1 MVAKPLVIAFL
12 CVGAFGAGDMLLKT
26 TSSADVAP
34 TVQYTQADA
43 GLDGEP
49 ASTAKAEPLGGYGL
63 ENPLEKSGV
72 QAFDIV
78 STRVLFD
85 PSRRQPAL
93 VVETPP
99 APGVAVT
106 EVAPAIPTPDPNDFT
121 LLGIAVAEQSGVALL
136 RWNKTQETL
145 RLRPGDTYTGWTI
158 AEVSARNVRVEQQGQ
173 SFNLTLFKGA
183 GDQAATAVQD

>member
-1 MVAKPLVIAFL
+1 MVAQPLVIAFL
-12 CVGAFGAGDMLLKT
+12 CVGALGAGDMLLKT
-26 TSSADVAP
+26 ASSADNAP
-34 TVQYTQADA
+34 AVQYAQAGA
-43 GLDGEP
+43 GLDMEL

-63 ENPLEKSGV
+63 ENPLEKLGV
-72 QAFDIV
+72 GAFDIV

-99 APGVAVT
+99 APSVAVT

-145 RLRPGDTYTGWTI
+145 RLHPGDTYTGWTI